1 MLKFICNVIKD
12 SEKEI
17 NHTYK
22 ENKGLKKI
30 NSVLF
35 SVKQMLKQISII
47 SFYILITIF
56 IIILIIL
63 IVIKVPSFL

>member
-1 MLKFICNVIKD
+1 MLNFIYNVIRN

-35 SVKQMLKQISII
+35 GVKQISKQISII
-47 SFYILITIF
+47 SFYILVTIF
-56 IIILIIL
+56 IIMLIVL